1 MGGKRPGYAGVMRV
15 SGNPLARAIDA
26 AAQGPEF
33 ARRAATL
40 VPRVGSLLDT
50 AEGLL
55 RRLDALL
62 TCFEQ
67 DESLLRATV
76 ERVGA
81 SEAEIRELLP
91 VLASLHTAA
100 PDLTELVGLS
110 RGLNEIIGAMP
121 GLGKAKRRVDEKL
134 EDAEAKRDQVQ

>member
-1 MGGKRPGYAGVMRV
+1 MRV
-15 SGNPLARAIDA
+15 PGNPLGRAVEA
-26 AAQGPEF
+26 AALGPEY

-40 VPRVGSLLDT
+40 VPRVGTLLDT
-50 AEGLL
+50 AECLL
-55 RRLDALL
+55 ARLDALL
-62 TCFEQ
+62 TRFEQ
-67 DESLLRATV
+67 DEGVLRTTV
-76 ERVGA
+76 EKATA

-91 VLASLHTAA
+91 VLSSLRTAA

-110 RGLNEIIGAMP
+110 RGLNEIIGALP

>member
-1 MGGKRPGYAGVMRV
+1 MRV
-15 SGNPLARAIDA
+15 PGNPLARAADVA
-26 AAQGPEF
+26 ALGPDL

-40 VPRVGSLLDT
+40 VPRIGSLLDT
-50 AEGLL
+50 AEVLL
-55 RRLDALL
+55 GRLDALL
-62 TCFEQ
+62 TRFEQ
-67 DESLLRATV
+67 DESVLRSTV
-76 ERVGA
+76 DRVGA

-91 VLASLHTAA
+91 VLSSLRTAA

-110 RGLNEIIGAMP
+110 RGLNEIIGALP